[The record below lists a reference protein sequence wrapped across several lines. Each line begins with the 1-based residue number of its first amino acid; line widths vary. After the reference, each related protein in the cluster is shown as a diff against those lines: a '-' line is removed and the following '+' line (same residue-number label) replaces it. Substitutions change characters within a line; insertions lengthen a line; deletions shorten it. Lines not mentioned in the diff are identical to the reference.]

1 MEQIYEIEPLLKAGA
16 CIQIHPQGYSMYPF
30 IDPRRDEVVLAGI
43 EDGSALRRGDVVLYR
58 RENGMLVLHR
68 IYKIGQDGLYLLGDH
83 QTAIEGPVRREQVKG
98 KMTGMV
104 RDGRYMDVGNPGY
117 RMLSVVWLWLRPARR
132 AIMVPAARLR
142 RMEDSHFSEENNKRL
157 INRGIKSL
165 GVIT

>member
-16 CIQIHPQGYSMYPF
+16 CIQIYPQGYSMYPF

-43 EDGSALRRGDVVLYR
+43 EEGSALRRGDVYR

-132 AIMVPAARLR
+132 VIMVPAARLR
-142 RMEDSHFSEENNKRL
+142 RMVRFALFRRNNKRY
-157 INRGIKSL
+157 NK
-165 GVIT
+165 

>member
-16 CIQIHPQGYSMYPF
+16 CIQIYPQGYSMYPF

-43 EDGSALRRGDVVLYR
+43 EEGSALRRGDVVLYR

-117 RMLSVVWLWLRPARR
+117 RMLSVVWLWIRPVRR

-142 RMEDSHFSEENNKRL
+142 RMVRFALFRRNNKRY
-157 INRGIKSL
+157 NK
-165 GVIT
+165 

>member
-1 MEQIYEIEPLLKAGA
+1 MHTDLSTGVQ
-16 CIQIHPQGYSMYPF
+16 HVPF

-43 EDGSALRRGDVVLYR
+43 EEGSALRRGDVVLYR

-132 AIMVPAARLR
+132 VIMVPAARLR
-142 RMEDSHFSEENNKRL
+142 RMVRFALFRRNNKRY
-157 INRGIKSL
+157 NK
-165 GVIT
+165 

>member
-16 CIQIHPQGYSMYPF
+16 CIQIYPQGYSMYPF

-43 EDGSALRRGDVVLYR
+43 EEGSALRRGDVVLYR

-117 RMLSVVWLWLRPARR
+117 WMLSVVWLWLRPARR
-132 AIMVPAARLR
+132 VIMVPAARLR
-142 RMEDSHFSEENNKRL
+142 RMVRFALFRRNNKRY
-157 INRGIKSL
+157 NK
-165 GVIT
+165 

>member
-1 MEQIYEIEPLLKAGA
+1 
-16 CIQIHPQGYSMYPF
+16 MYPF
-30 IDPRRDEVVLAGI
+30 IDPRRDEVLLAGI

-142 RMEDSHFSEENNKRL
+142 RMVRFALFRRNNKRY
-157 INRGIKSL
+157 NK
-165 GVIT
+165 

>member
-16 CIQIHPQGYSMYPF
+16 CIQIYPQGYSMYPF

-43 EDGSALRRGDVVLYR
+43 EEGSALRRGDVVLYR

-98 KMTGMV
+98 KMTGRV

-142 RMEDSHFSEENNKRL
+142 RMVRFALFRRNNKRY
-157 INRGIKSL
+157 NK
-165 GVIT
+165 

>member
-16 CIQIHPQGYSMYPF
+16 CIQIYPQGYSMYPF

-43 EDGSALRRGDVVLYR
+43 EEGSALRRGDVVLYR

-83 QTAIEGPVRREQVKG
+83 QTAIEGPVRRGQVKG

-132 AIMVPAARLR
+132 VIMVPAARLR
-142 RMEDSHFSEENNKRL
+142 RMVRFALFRRNNKRY
-157 INRGIKSL
+157 NK
-165 GVIT
+165 

>member
-16 CIQIHPQGYSMYPF
+16 CIQIYPQGYSMYPF

-43 EDGSALRRGDVVLYR
+43 EEGSALRRGDVVLYP

-132 AIMVPAARLR
+132 VIMVPAARLR
-142 RMEDSHFSEENNKRL
+142 RMVRFALFRRNNKRY
-157 INRGIKSL
+157 NK
-165 GVIT
+165 

>member
-16 CIQIHPQGYSMYPF
+16 FIQIHPQGYSMYPF

-83 QTAIEGPVRREQVKG
+83 QTAIEGPVRREQGKG

-142 RMEDSHFSEENNKRL
+142 RMVRFALFRRNNKRY
-157 INRGIKSL
+157 NK
-165 GVIT
+165 

>member
-16 CIQIHPQGYSMYPF
+16 CIQIYPQGYSMYPF

-43 EDGSALRRGDVVLYR
+43 EEGSALRRGDVVLYR

-104 RDGRYMDVGNPGY
+104 RDGGYMDVGNPGY

-132 AIMVPAARLR
+132 VIMVPAARLR
-142 RMEDSHFSEENNKRL
+142 RMVRFALFRRNNKRY
-157 INRGIKSL
+157 NK
-165 GVIT
+165 

>member
-16 CIQIHPQGYSMYPF
+16 CIQIYPQGYSMYPF

-43 EDGSALRRGDVVLYR
+43 EEGSALRRGDVVLYR

-104 RDGRYMDVGNPGY
+104 RDGRYMDVGNLGY

-132 AIMVPAARLR
+132 VIMVPAARLR
-142 RMEDSHFSEENNKRL
+142 RMVRFALFRRNNKRY
-157 INRGIKSL
+157 NK
-165 GVIT
+165 

>member
-1 MEQIYEIEPLLKAGA
+1 M
-16 CIQIHPQGYSMYPF
+16 
-30 IDPRRDEVVLAGI
+30 VLAGI
-43 EDGSALRRGDVVLYR
+43 EEGSALRRGDVVLYR

-132 AIMVPAARLR
+132 VIMVPAARLWRMVRFALFR
-142 RMEDSHFSEENNKRL
+142 RNNKRY
-157 INRGIKSL
+157 NK
-165 GVIT
+165 

>member
-16 CIQIHPQGYSMYPF
+16 CIQIYPQGYSMYPF

-43 EDGSALRRGDVVLYR
+43 EEGSALRRGDVVLYR
-58 RENGMLVLHR
+58 RENGMLVLRR

-132 AIMVPAARLR
+132 VIMVPAARLR
-142 RMEDSHFSEENNKRL
+142 RMVRFALFRRNNKRY
-157 INRGIKSL
+157 NK
-165 GVIT
+165 

>member
-68 IYKIGQDGLYLLGDH
+68 IYKIGQDGLYLLVDH

-142 RMEDSHFSEENNKRL
+142 RMVRFALFRRNNKRY
-157 INRGIKSL
+157 NK
-165 GVIT
+165 

>member
-16 CIQIHPQGYSMYPF
+16 CIQIYPQGYSMYPF

-43 EDGSALRRGDVVLYR
+43 EEGSALRRGDVVLYR

-83 QTAIEGPVRREQVKG
+83 QTAIVGPVRREQVKG

-132 AIMVPAARLR
+132 VIMVPAARLR
-142 RMEDSHFSEENNKRL
+142 RMVRFALFRRNNKRY
-157 INRGIKSL
+157 NK
-165 GVIT
+165 

>member
-16 CIQIHPQGYSMYPF
+16 CIQIYPQGYSMYPF

-43 EDGSALRRGDVVLYR
+43 EEGSALRRGDVVLYR

-104 RDGRYMDVGNPGY
+104 RDGRYMYVGNPGY

-132 AIMVPAARLR
+132 VIMVPAARLR
-142 RMEDSHFSEENNKRL
+142 RMVRFALFRRNNKRY
-157 INRGIKSL
+157 NK
-165 GVIT
+165 

>member
-1 MEQIYEIEPLLKAGA
+1 M
-16 CIQIHPQGYSMYPF
+16 
-30 IDPRRDEVVLAGI
+30 VLAGI
-43 EDGSALRRGDVVLYR
+43 EDGRALRRGDVVLYR

-142 RMEDSHFSEENNKRL
+142 RMVRFALFRRNNKRY
-157 INRGIKSL
+157 NK
-165 GVIT
+165 

>member
-16 CIQIHPQGYSMYPF
+16 CIQIYPQGYSMYPF

-43 EDGSALRRGDVVLYR
+43 EEGSALRRGDVVLYR

-117 RMLSVVWLWLRPARR
+117 RMLSVVWPWLRPARR
-132 AIMVPAARLR
+132 VIMVPAARLR
-142 RMEDSHFSEENNKRL
+142 RMVRFALFRRNNKRY
-157 INRGIKSL
+157 NK
-165 GVIT
+165 

>member
-16 CIQIHPQGYSMYPF
+16 CIQIYPQGYSMYPF

-43 EDGSALRRGDVVLYR
+43 EEGSALRRGDVVLYR

-98 KMTGMV
+98 KMTCMV

-132 AIMVPAARLR
+132 VIMVPAARLR
-142 RMEDSHFSEENNKRL
+142 RMVRFALFRRNNKRY
-157 INRGIKSL
+157 NK
-165 GVIT
+165 

>member
-16 CIQIHPQGYSMYPF
+16 CIQIHPQGYS
-30 IDPRRDEVVLAGI
+30 
-43 EDGSALRRGDVVLYR
+43 SALRRGDVVLYR

-142 RMEDSHFSEENNKRL
+142 RMVRFALFRRNNKRY
-157 INRGIKSL
+157 NK
-165 GVIT
+165 

>member
-16 CIQIHPQGYSMYPF
+16 CIQIYPQGYSMYPF

-43 EDGSALRRGDVVLYR
+43 EEGSALRRGDVVLYR

-104 RDGRYMDVGNPGY
+104 RDGRYMAVGNPGY

-132 AIMVPAARLR
+132 VIMVPAARLR
-142 RMEDSHFSEENNKRL
+142 RMVRFALFRRNNKRY
-157 INRGIKSL
+157 NK
-165 GVIT
+165 

>member
-1 MEQIYEIEPLLKAGA
+1 MEQIYEIELLLKAGA
-16 CIQIHPQGYSMYPF
+16 CIQIYPQGYSMYPF

-43 EDGSALRRGDVVLYR
+43 EEGSALRRGDVVLYR

-132 AIMVPAARLR
+132 VIMVPAARLR
-142 RMEDSHFSEENNKRL
+142 RMVRFALFRRNNKRY
-157 INRGIKSL
+157 NK
-165 GVIT
+165 

>member
-1 MEQIYEIEPLLKAGA
+1 MEQIYEIEPLLKAGV

-142 RMEDSHFSEENNKRL
+142 RMVRFALFRRNNKRY
-157 INRGIKSL
+157 NTERDQKAWG
-165 GVIT
+165 

>member
-1 MEQIYEIEPLLKAGA
+1 
-16 CIQIHPQGYSMYPF
+16 MYPF

-104 RDGRYMDVGNPGY
+104 RDGRYMEVGNPGY
-117 RMLSVVWLWLRPARR
+117 RMLSVVWLWLRPPRR

-142 RMEDSHFSEENNKRL
+142 RMVRFALFRRNNKRY
-157 INRGIKSL
+157 NK
-165 GVIT
+165 

>member
-1 MEQIYEIEPLLKAGA
+1 MHTDLSTGVQHVSVYRSAEGRGGTCRHRGE
-16 CIQIHPQGYSMYPF
+16 
-30 IDPRRDEVVLAGI
+30 
-43 EDGSALRRGDVVLYR
+43 GSALRRGDVVLYR

-132 AIMVPAARLR
+132 VIMVPAARLR
-142 RMEDSHFSEENNKRL
+142 RMVRFALFRRNNKRY
-157 INRGIKSL
+157 NK
-165 GVIT
+165 

>member
-1 MEQIYEIEPLLKAGA
+1 MHTDSSTGVQHVSVYRSAEGRGGTCRHRGWE
-16 CIQIHPQGYSMYPF
+16 
-30 IDPRRDEVVLAGI
+30 
-43 EDGSALRRGDVVLYR
+43 ALRRGDVVLYR

-142 RMEDSHFSEENNKRL
+142 RMVRFALFRRNNKRY
-157 INRGIKSL
+157 NK
-165 GVIT
+165 

>member
-98 KMTGMV
+98 
-104 RDGRYMDVGNPGY
+104 RYMDVGNPGY

-142 RMEDSHFSEENNKRL
+142 RMVRFALFRRNNKRY
-157 INRGIKSL
+157 NK
-165 GVIT
+165 